1 MADLW
6 LNFKLAKFDQVMRQ
20 KDGTLVIALLN
31 KIRLG
36 NTVQSSADILKTR
49 FVQRDDPK
57 YPFHALHNFNENAP
71 S

>member
-1 MADLW
+1 
-6 LNFKLAKFDQVMRQ
+6 MRQ
-20 KDGTLVIALLN
+20 KDGTLVIDLLN

-36 NTVQSSADILKTR
+36 NTVQSSADILKSR

>member
-20 KDGTLVIALLN
+20 KDGTLVIDLLN

-36 NTVQSSADILKTR
+36 NTVQSSADILKSR

-57 YPFHALHNFNENAP
+57 HPFHALHNFNENAP

>member
-20 KDGTLVIALLN
+20 KDGTLVIDLLN

-36 NTVQSSADILKTR
+36 NTVQSSADI
-49 FVQRDDPK
+49 
-57 YPFHALHNFNENAP
+57 
-71 S
+71 

>member
-20 KDGTLVIALLN
+20 KDGILVIDLLN

-36 NTVQSSADILKTR
+36 NTVQSSADI
-49 FVQRDDPK
+49 
-57 YPFHALHNFNENAP
+57 
-71 S
+71 